1 MTMTRLL
8 LIPALFAALA
18 AAILPAAAETSPV
31 GVVQL
36 VKVWAYERKPPEDW
50 NELLLRENVYTDQW
64 LRTVPEGAL
73 HVRFVDGTQLRL
85 GADSQM
91 VVDRYVYDPNKGD
104 EVFVSRLA
112 KGMFRFISGNL
123 QSRDVRVDTPTLVL
137 GIRGT
142 DFIVKVG
149 PKTVVQVVSGSVVV
163 TPKTPGASSTVLTAG
178 EVAAVGPGD
187 TAASPAAEPGFDYGL
202 SGDGGVDAS
211 GAGLG
216 GGGGASSGDGG
227 VDGGDSGGGGKR

>member
-18 AAILPAAAETSPV
+18 AATQPAAAEPSPV

-36 VKVWAYERKPPEDW
+36 VKVWAYERKPPAEWD
-50 NELLLRENVYTDQW
+50 ELLLRENVYTDQW

-73 HVRFVDGTQLRL
+73 HVRFADGTQLRL

-123 QSRDVRVDTPTLVL
+123 KSRNVSVDTPTLVL

-163 TPKTPGASSTVLTAG
+163 TPKAPGASSTVLTAG
-178 EVAAVGPGD
+178 QVAAVGPGD

-211 GAGLG
+211 GSGLG
-216 GGGGASSGDGG
+216 DGGGAGG
-227 VDGGDSGGGGKR
+227 SGDSGGGGGGGHGGQ